1 MPRAHRFA
9 IQVRFA
15 DTDALGHINNAS
27 YASWTES
34 ARLDFL
40 ASLEREGATGLR
52 PPPGLDPIRKDESAP
67 GLILA
72 RLELDFRRQVR
83 FGEPVEVLT
92 NVSRIGARSF
102 TLRQLIQAGGT
113 VAAEGVAVV
122 VVFDYREQATRA
134 MPPGLREALAL
145 YLEDPAGAGTAPE
158 GGSRPSR

>member
-1 MPRAHRFA
+1 MPRTHRFA
-9 IQVRFA
+9 VQVRFA
-15 DTDALGHINNAS
+15 DTDALGHVNNAS

-40 ASLEREGATGLR
+40 ASLERERATGLR

-83 FGEPVEVLT
+83 FGEAVEVLSD
-92 NVSRIGARSF
+92 VSRVGGRSF
-102 TLRQLIQAGGT
+102 TLRQRILADGT
-113 VAAEGVAVV
+113 LAAEGAAVV

-134 MPPGLREALAL
+134 MPPGLRETLAL
-145 YLEDPAGAGTAPE
+145 YLGDPGDAGTAPE
-158 GGSRPSR
+158 GESRPSR